1 MDREGAAVEVDQ
13 EGQLLGRAED
23 VAGFVE
29 PRGEAGSG
37 VDDDFPGRGHEG
49 GGARGRSCSG

>member
-23 VAGFVE
+23 VAGYVE

-37 VDDDFPGRGHEG
+37 VDGVLPPWTWP
-49 GGARGRSCSG
+49 